1 MVGAA
6 EILTTFPFKMP
17 KGKNAENFSTKAL
30 AVNKCHLQID
40 DVHSLYDRQKLRPLS
55 D

>member
-1 MVGAA
+1 MLGMTSNSLDKT
-6 EILTTFPFKMP
+6 IL
-17 KGKNAENFSTKAL
+17 KNAENFSTKAL
-30 AVNKCHLQID
+30 AVKKCHLQID